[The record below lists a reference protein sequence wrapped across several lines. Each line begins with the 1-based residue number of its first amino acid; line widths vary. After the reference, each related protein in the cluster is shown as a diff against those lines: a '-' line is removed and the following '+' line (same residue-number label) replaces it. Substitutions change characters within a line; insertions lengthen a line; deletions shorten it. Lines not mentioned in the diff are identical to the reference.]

1 MARAVIAMARAG
13 AKATLLALSVVA
25 TLGGWVAL
33 AGRERAAAP
42 PSSGPVSATAVAGRP
57 DIAQLPAALA
67 APTAA
72 PAAPTMMPG
81 AASSPNN
88 SLRPLARTRSS
99 R

>member
-1 MARAVIAMARAG
+1 MTRAG
-13 AKATLLALSVVA
+13 AKVALLTLSLAA

-33 AGRERAAAP
+33 AGRERPAAP
-42 PSSGPVSATAVAGRP
+42 PSSGPGTATAVAGRP
-57 DIAQLPAALA
+57 GLAQLPAALA

-72 PAAPTMMPG
+72 PAAPAVVPG
-81 AASSPNN
+81 ASSSPNS